1 MYYLRIVLLSFFC
14 LLTLNL
20 FAQKKADALVL
31 VDVRVVDQDQF
42 PLPGA
47 TITISGKAQGVV
59 TDGEGKASLWV
70 DRNSTIEFNY
80 LGMKPLSMK
89 VNKAITGDIVLEDDM
104 LILDQVVVTGYQRTT
119 KRRSTGSL
127 ATLSVEELKTAPMA
141 NMDML
146 MQGKIAGV
154 DVKSLS
160 GRPGEASKI
169 RIRGTNTISG
179 NADPLWVID
188 GVPLQRDLPKISSSQ
203 IKSGDFNDIFSNG
216 ISGINPN
223 DIESV
228 TVLKDASA
236 AAIYGSRAAGGVIV
250 VTTKRGKEGKMQIN
264 YSANLS
270 MVTSPARS
278 NKLMNSS
285 EKLAWEQE
293 LWDEFSAKGFATG
306 GHYPVIG
313 AVGMIRSGYGKY
325 SGLTDKEQDLEI
337 KKLGTHSTDWFDELF
352 RNSISQ
358 SHYLSLSGGGA
369 KNSYYVSFG
378 YSENNGLVKK
388 TDYDRYNVNTKL
400 DMHPNTRVKL
410 GLSADLSLQ
419 KSNSPSLNVD
429 PFTYA
434 YFANPYERIYN
445 EDGSY
450 AADNTYYSI
459 THANGSYD
467 RKLPDGGY
475 NIFREIN
482 ETSNK
487 TKNFSASLI
496 ANLNVKILE
505 NLSFEGLASY
515 GYMTDTSDNINGKN
529 TFAAWS
535 DRPFDSSMDAS
546 KRTYGSITQTSAY
559 NTNYNLR
566 GQFHYSKTFGEHH
579 YISGLLGSEI
589 RGQYSKSIYEKRYGY
604 DPISGN
610 SSMPTYPEDKE
621 VDYSDL
627 LAYAA
632 IMDGLA
638 GQSIMEE
645 TFASFYISL
654 DYVLMQRYIASITAR
669 TDGSNNFGSD
679 EQFNPTG
686 SLGLSWNIDQEEF
699 MKPLKSVISSL
710 SLRTAIGY
718 TGNINKSVYPQ
729 LVMDYLTS
737 FRKTDGDYYRMGS
750 LKNAPNPHLRWEKTR
765 DMKVSLDIGFFKDRL
780 RLQTELYD
788 RRTKD
793 AVTQVLVPYTTGF
806 TSQSYN
812 TSELLNQGVEFS
824 IFANVLKTRDW
835 NLSLSANISHNRNK
849 LLKYSGTNS
858 SVFGRSVGY
867 PLGALISGKVKGI
880 DKMLGIYA
888 YETRPDVEM
897 NTAADRGKAENY
909 AFYLGTQNAPT
920 NGGYSISVAYKKL
933 HLSLGGSYSVGGK
946 VLNQIKAPVNYVTVG
961 GGVVEHIPSQQ
972 NDLYVHFLNT
982 TRDSRKRWTPENRIT
997 NANPRLIDAYGE
1009 FLGLSNYMVTSSSI
1023 TNASMIE
1030 NVSYL
1035 KLNSLLLSYGFDS
1048 EWMKRANIS
1057 SLSISFS
1064 MNNLFTLTNYSGVDP
1079 ETPGVGYPVPRTYSV
1094 GLSVG
1099 F

>member
-1 MYYLRIVLLSFFC
+1 
-14 LLTLNL
+14 
-20 FAQKKADALVL
+20 
-31 VDVRVVDQDQF
+31 
-42 PLPGA
+42 
-47 TITISGKAQGVV
+47 
-59 TDGEGKASLWV
+59 
-70 DRNSTIEFNY
+70 
-80 LGMKPLSMK
+80 
-89 VNKAITGDIVLEDDM
+89 
-104 LILDQVVVTGYQRTT
+104 
-119 KRRSTGSL
+119 
-127 ATLSVEELKTAPMA
+127 
-141 NMDML
+141 
-146 MQGKIAGV
+146 
-154 DVKSLS
+154 
-160 GRPGEASKI
+160 
-169 RIRGTNTISG
+169 
-179 NADPLWVID
+179 
-188 GVPLQRDLPKISSSQ
+188 
-203 IKSGDFNDIFSNG
+203 
-216 ISGINPN
+216 
-223 DIESV
+223 
-228 TVLKDASA
+228 
-236 AAIYGSRAAGGVIV
+236 
-250 VTTKRGKEGKMQIN
+250 
-264 YSANLS
+264 
-270 MVTSPARS
+270 
-278 NKLMNSS
+278 
-285 EKLAWEQE
+285 
-293 LWDEFSAKGFATG
+293 
-306 GHYPVIG
+306 
-313 AVGMIRSGYGKY
+313 
-325 SGLTDKEQDLEI
+325 
-337 KKLGTHSTDWFDELF
+337 
-352 RNSISQ
+352 
-358 SHYLSLSGGGA
+358 
-369 KNSYYVSFG
+369 
-378 YSENNGLVKK
+378 
-388 TDYDRYNVNTKL
+388 
-400 DMHPNTRVKL
+400 
-410 GLSADLSLQ
+410 
-419 KSNSPSLNVD
+419 
-429 PFTYA
+429 
-434 YFANPYERIYN
+434 
-445 EDGSY
+445 
-450 AADNTYYSI
+450 
-459 THANGSYD
+459 
-467 RKLPDGGY
+467 
-475 NIFREIN
+475 
-482 ETSNK
+482 
-487 TKNFSASLI
+487 
-496 ANLNVKILE
+496 
-505 NLSFEGLASY
+505 
-515 GYMTDTSDNINGKN
+515 
-529 TFAAWS
+529 
-535 DRPFDSSMDAS
+535 
-546 KRTYGSITQTSAY
+546 
-559 NTNYNLR
+559 
-566 GQFHYSKTFGEHH
+566 
-579 YISGLLGSEI
+579 
-589 RGQYSKSIYEKRYGY
+589 
-604 DPISGN
+604 
-610 SSMPTYPEDKE
+610 
-621 VDYSDL
+621 
-627 LAYAA
+627 
-632 IMDGLA
+632 
-638 GQSIMEE
+638 
-645 TFASFYISL
+645 
-654 DYVLMQRYIASITAR
+654 MQRYIASITAR
-669 TDGSNNFGSD
+669 TDGSYNFGSD

>member
-1 MYYLRIVLLSFFC
+1 
-14 LLTLNL
+14 
-20 FAQKKADALVL
+20 
-31 VDVRVVDQDQF
+31 
-42 PLPGA
+42 
-47 TITISGKAQGVV
+47 
-59 TDGEGKASLWV
+59 
-70 DRNSTIEFNY
+70 
-80 LGMKPLSMK
+80 
-89 VNKAITGDIVLEDDM
+89 
-104 LILDQVVVTGYQRTT
+104 
-119 KRRSTGSL
+119 
-127 ATLSVEELKTAPMA
+127 
-141 NMDML
+141 
-146 MQGKIAGV
+146 
-154 DVKSLS
+154 
-160 GRPGEASKI
+160 
-169 RIRGTNTISG
+169 
-179 NADPLWVID
+179 
-188 GVPLQRDLPKISSSQ
+188 
-203 IKSGDFNDIFSNG
+203 
-216 ISGINPN
+216 
-223 DIESV
+223 
-228 TVLKDASA
+228 
-236 AAIYGSRAAGGVIV
+236 
-250 VTTKRGKEGKMQIN
+250 
-264 YSANLS
+264 
-270 MVTSPARS
+270 
-278 NKLMNSS
+278 
-285 EKLAWEQE
+285 
-293 LWDEFSAKGFATG
+293 
-306 GHYPVIG
+306 
-313 AVGMIRSGYGKY
+313 
-325 SGLTDKEQDLEI
+325 
-337 KKLGTHSTDWFDELF
+337 
-352 RNSISQ
+352 
-358 SHYLSLSGGGA
+358 
-369 KNSYYVSFG
+369 
-378 YSENNGLVKK
+378 
-388 TDYDRYNVNTKL
+388 
-400 DMHPNTRVKL
+400 
-410 GLSADLSLQ
+410 
-419 KSNSPSLNVD
+419 
-429 PFTYA
+429 
-434 YFANPYERIYN
+434 
-445 EDGSY
+445 
-450 AADNTYYSI
+450 
-459 THANGSYD
+459 
-467 RKLPDGGY
+467 
-475 NIFREIN
+475 
-482 ETSNK
+482 
-487 TKNFSASLI
+487 
-496 ANLNVKILE
+496 
-505 NLSFEGLASY
+505 
-515 GYMTDTSDNINGKN
+515 
-529 TFAAWS
+529 
-535 DRPFDSSMDAS
+535 
-546 KRTYGSITQTSAY
+546 
-559 NTNYNLR
+559 
-566 GQFHYSKTFGEHH
+566 
-579 YISGLLGSEI
+579 
-589 RGQYSKSIYEKRYGY
+589 
-604 DPISGN
+604 
-610 SSMPTYPEDKE
+610 
-621 VDYSDL
+621 
-627 LAYAA
+627 
-632 IMDGLA
+632 
-638 GQSIMEE
+638 
-645 TFASFYISL
+645 
-654 DYVLMQRYIASITAR
+654 
-669 TDGSNNFGSD
+669 
-679 EQFNPTG
+679 
-686 SLGLSWNIDQEEF
+686 
-699 MKPLKSVISSL
+699 
-710 SLRTAIGY
+710 
-718 TGNINKSVYPQ
+718 
-729 LVMDYLTS
+729 MDYLTS